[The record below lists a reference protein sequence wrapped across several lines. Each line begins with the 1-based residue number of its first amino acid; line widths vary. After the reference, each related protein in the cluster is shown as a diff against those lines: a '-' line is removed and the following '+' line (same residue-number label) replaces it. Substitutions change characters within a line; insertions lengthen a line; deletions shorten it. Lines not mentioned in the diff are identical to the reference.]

1 MAIKVEEV
9 KFYDND
15 RIYATVE
22 AKTYEDGRVEIVP
35 PDGYRM
41 YPMDIET
48 ADASVH
54 GYASELIR
62 MWWKGSR
69 QHKCYMVPVP
79 EEQFHAL
86 MRPDW
91 SEDKRNLRSHK
102 CRVEGAHGTSI
113 ICRKASCVGCPNAGK
128 DMETNQTSYI
138 EDLKKNSNWEPATE
152 DTTSSE
158 TMGHVLYDELIC
170 FLAKHQKKLAKIKL
184 LEDEGYSVKEIHE
197 ILDLSINTIYTDRK
211 RIEKLEKEFFKED

>member
-1 MAIKVEEV
+1 MAITVKEV
-9 KFYDND
+9 KFYDNG

-22 AKTYEDGRVEIVP
+22 VKTDEYGRVEIAP

-48 ADASVH
+48 ADITAH
-54 GYASELIR
+54 NYTPELIR

-69 QHKCYMVPVP
+69 RYKCHMVPVP
-79 EEQFHAL
+79 EEQYNAM

-102 CRVEGAHGTSI
+102 CLVEGAHGTPI
-113 ICRKASCVGCPNAGK
+113 ICRRASCTGCPNAGK

-138 EDLKKNSNWEPATE
+138 EDLKKNRNWEPATE
-152 DTTSSE
+152 DTTSGVAMDHINHE
-158 TMGHVLYDELIC
+158 ELID
-170 FLAKHQKKLAKIKL
+170 FLSKHQKKLAKIKQ

-197 ILDLSINTIYTDRK
+197 ILHLSINTIYTDRK
-211 RIEKLEKEFFKED
+211 RIKKLENEFFKED

>member
-1 MAIKVEEV
+1 MAIKVKEV
-9 KFYDND
+9 KFYDD
-15 RIYATVE
+15 YRIYTTVE
-22 AKTYEDGRVEIVP
+22 IKTYADGRVEIVP

-41 YPMDIET
+41 YPMNIET
-48 ADASVH
+48 ADASAHHYVP
-54 GYASELIR
+54 ELIR

-69 QHKCYMVPVP
+69 QYKCYMVPVP
-79 EEQFHAL
+79 EEQYNV
-86 MRPDW
+86 MMQPDW

-102 CRVEGAHGTSI
+102 CRVEGAHGTPI

-128 DMETNQTSYI
+128 DMETNQTSDI
-138 EDLKKNSNWEPATE
+138 EDLKKNSSWEPATE

-158 TMGHVLYDELIC
+158 AMGHVLYDELIC

-197 ILDLSINTIYTDRK
+197 ILDLSTNTIYTDRK
-211 RIEKLEKEFFKED
+211 RIKKLENEFFKED